1 MSASTPFDP
10 LAMSLIRIARD
21 YEINITQQGILAGL
35 PLPNGKLIPQYFSRA
50 AERVGLSSNIVQQ
63 SLQQINTLV
72 LPVIVLL
79 NDHSACVMYK
89 FDQSTQMATV
99 YFPELGDTVSE
110 ISIEQLQEKYLG
122 SVIYLQQRQFIVD
135 NQVKVHNKEQHWF
148 WYVLHQH
155 RSIYKDILLAA
166 LFINI
171 FALCM
176 PLFVMN
182 VYDRVVPNHATDT
195 LWVLALGIFIV
206 ICADFSL
213 KMLRS
218 YFVDLAANRA
228 DTKLSAFIMEKVLGR
243 RMEQNNQSV
252 GAMASSVQS
261 YESIRSFTSSM
272 TVASLVDLPFLLLFM
287 VIIAVISWVFLI
299 PLVFAAVAIIAYGL
313 STHVRLRKLSEE
325 MTEAS
330 QQRQSFLIETL
341 SSQETVKSFNA
352 STRMQTIWERATGFV
367 IHYSSRLRFLGGTVG
382 SFAAWVQQTTGVI
395 IIITGVYLIVAG
407 ELTQG
412 ALIACYM
419 LATRALAPV
428 SQIAGLLTQYY
439 QASSSLKQLDQLVSV
454 EQERDQMKGW
464 VSHPHIVGD
473 IEFNNVSLKYPNE
486 QRSAINGLSF
496 SIQAGEK
503 VAILGKIGSGKSTIE
518 KILMALYQPTEG
530 TVFVDQT
537 NISQI
542 DPAEL
547 RSQIGYI
554 PQDIKLLNGTVLSNI
569 TLGNPHISREALER
583 SLLVSGLG
591 QVLKGHED
599 GLSLQVGEGG
609 SRLSG
614 GQRQAVAVARAI
626 AQQAHLFVFDEP
638 TSAMDASMEQHVIQH
653 LKSHMSDQH
662 TLLLV
667 THKPSLLTLVDRI
680 IVIEDGKII
689 ADGPKQNV
697 LQQIM
702 PKRAEAGAA

>member
-1 MSASTPFDP
+1 MSAATLFDP

-21 YEINITQQGILAGL
+21 HEINITQQGILAGL

-50 AERVGLSSNIVQQ
+50 AERVGLSSNIIQQ
-63 SLQQINTLV
+63 PLQQINTLV
-72 LPVIVLL
+72 LPAIVLL
-79 NDHSACVMYK
+79 KDHSACVMYK
-89 FDQSTQMATV
+89 FDQSTQVATV
-99 YFPELGDTVSE
+99 YFPELGDTVTE
-110 ISIEQLQEKYLG
+110 IPIAQLQEKYLG
-122 SVIYLQQRQFIVD
+122 SMIYLQQRQFIVD

-182 VYDRVVPNHATDT
+182 VYDRVVPNHAIDT

-206 ICADFSL
+206 ICADFCL

-252 GAMASSVQS
+252 GALASSVQS

-287 VIIAVISWVFLI
+287 AVIAVISWVFLI
-299 PLVFAAVAIIAYGL
+299 PLVLAAVLIIAYGL
-313 STHVRLRKLSEE
+313 STHVRLRQLSEE

-330 QQRQSFLIETL
+330 QQRQSFLIEAL
-341 SSQETVKSFNA
+341 NSQETVKSFNA
-352 STRMQTIWERATGFV
+352 NTRMQTIWERATGFV
-367 IHYSSRLRFLGGTVG
+367 IHYSSRLRFLGGSVG
-382 SFAAWVQQTTGVI
+382 SFAAWVQQTTGVVI
-395 IIITGVYLIVAG
+395 IIVGVYLIVAG

-419 LATRALAPV
+419 LSTRALAPV

-439 QASSSLKQLDQLVSV
+439 QASSSLKQLDQIVNT

-464 VSHPHIVGD
+464 VSHPHIVGN
-473 IEFNNVSLKYPNE
+473 IEFNNVGLKYPNE
-486 QRSAINGLSF
+486 QRSAVNGLSF
-496 SIQAGEK
+496 SIKAGEK

-530 TVFVDQT
+530 AVFIDQT

-547 RSQIGYI
+547 RGQIGYI

-583 SLLVSGLG
+583 CLLISGLG

-626 AQQAHLFVFDEP
+626 AQQANVLIFDEP

-653 LKSHMSDQH
+653 LKEHMKDQH

-667 THKPSLLTLVDRI
+667 THKPSLLALVDRV
-680 IVIEDGKII
+680 IVLEDGKII
-689 ADGPKQNV
+689 ADGPKNNV
-697 LQQIM
+697 LKTIM
-702 PKRAEAGAA
+702 PKRAEVENS